1 MKNSVIRWVVILGA
15 IALVG
20 IIGVQSYW
28 VMATWGINE
37 EEFDKKVNLAL
48 YQVANTLADINQAE
62 LPSRDIVKQRSS
74 NYWVVNMAVEIE
86 DEMLEYLLQRELESL
101 ALNIDFEY
109 AVFDCHTDEMIYGGY
124 CSYTPDGERKDLK
137 LGNLPKDSEF
147 TYYFGV
153 KFPGRQ
159 GFLFDKM
166 QLIIFLS
173 AILLLTVLFFAYA
186 MWVILRQKRLSEMQ
200 KDFINNMTH
209 EFKTPLSTI
218 KIAAGVFANDER
230 VQQDPRLQR
239 YANIILEQNQRL
251 NKQVEK
257 VLQIA
262 RVEKG
267 KLDLKRETIALAEVL
282 TPLLEST
289 RLQLEELGGK
299 LELRGVDPASIY
311 LSADP
316 LHLSNIL
323 YSLLDNAIKYSPGAP
338 VITVAVG
345 INTKRQINLSITD
358 QGIGIDPT
366 SQARVFDKFYRI
378 PTGNI
383 HDVKGF
389 GLGLFYVQRICQA
402 HGWDIQL
409 DSEPGRGTTVTL
421 ALGKKLRTP
430 QPADRTSL
438 SLP

>member
-1 MKNSVIRWVVILGA
+1 
-15 IALVG
+15 
-20 IIGVQSYW
+20 
-28 VMATWGINE
+28 
-37 EEFDKKVNLAL
+37 
-48 YQVANTLADINQAE
+48 
-62 LPSRDIVKQRSS
+62 
-74 NYWVVNMAVEIE
+74 
-86 DEMLEYLLQRELESL
+86 
-101 ALNIDFEY
+101 
-109 AVFDCHTDEMIYGGY
+109 
-124 CSYTPDGERKDLK
+124 
-137 LGNLPKDSEF
+137 
-147 TYYFGV
+147 V

-173 AILLLTVLFFAYA
+173 AILLLTILFFDYA

-218 KIAAGVFANDER
+218 KIAAGVFANDAR
-230 VQQDPRLQR
+230 IQADPRLQR
-239 YANIILEQNQRL
+239 YANIILQQNQRL
-251 NKQVEK
+251 NNQVEK

-289 RLQLEELGGK
+289 RLQLEGQGGQ
-299 LELRGVDPASIY
+299 LELRGIDPTSVY

-323 YSLLDNAIKYSPGAP
+323 YSLLDNAMKYSPGQP
-338 VITVAVG
+338 EISVDVQL
-345 INTKRQINLSITD
+345 NSKRQITLSIAD
-358 QGIGIDPT
+358 HGIGIDPAY
-366 SQARVFDKFYRI
+366 QARIFDKFYRI

-383 HDVKGF
+383 HNVKGF

-421 ALGKKLRTP
+421 TLGKKLKKP
-430 QPADRTSL
+430 QAANRPSL